1 VATPEVPD
9 REVVVAEPE
18 TVMTEEQI
26 EESRQRA
33 QARYQAFLDKTKRL
47 DRENKY
53 WDNQA
58 RYALKRIC
66 FLYEC
71 SDCGKLVGAKHALNC
86 PDRDLTPVLPSEL
99 SLSERIQRKEDL
111 FNDWNWDYEA
121 DVAKL
126 VEALT

>member
-1 VATPEVPD
+1 
-9 REVVVAEPE
+9 
-18 TVMTEEQI
+18 MTEQQI
-26 EESRQRA
+26 EESRLRA
-33 QARYQAFLDKTKRL
+33 QSRYEAFLAETQRL
-47 DRENKY
+47 ERENKY

-86 PDRDLTPVLPSEL
+86 PDKDMTPVM
-99 SLSERIQRKEDL
+99 LSEVPLTDRLHRREDL
-111 FNDWNWDYEA
+111 FNDWNWDYET

-126 VEALT
+126 AEVLT

>member
-1 VATPEVPD
+1 
-9 REVVVAEPE
+9 
-18 TVMTEEQI
+18 MTEEQI
-26 EESRQRA
+26 KESRLRA
-33 QARYQAFLDKTKRL
+33 QSRYEAFLAETQRL
-47 DRENKY
+47 ERQNRY

-86 PDRDLTPVLPSEL
+86 PDKNLKPVLPSEL

-121 DVAKL
+121 DVEKLAKVL
-126 VEALT
+126 V

>member
-1 VATPEVPD
+1 MGPPEVPD
-9 REVVVAEPE
+9 GQVVVAEPE

-26 EESRQRA
+26 EESRLRA
-33 QARYQAFLDKTKRL
+33 QSRYEAFLAETQRL
-47 DRENKY
+47 ERQNRY

-86 PDRDLTPVLPSEL
+86 PNKNLKPVLPSEL

-126 VEALT
+126 AELLT

>member
-1 VATPEVPD
+1 
-9 REVVVAEPE
+9 
-18 TVMTEEQI
+18 MTEQEI
-26 EESRQRA
+26 EESRLRA
-33 QARYQAFLDKTKRL
+33 QSRYEAFLAETQRL
-47 DRENKY
+47 ERQNKY

-71 SDCGKLVGAKHALNC
+71 ECGKLVGAKHALNC

-99 SLSERIQRKEDL
+99 SLSERIHRKEDL
-111 FNDWNWDYEA
+111 FNDYNWDYEA

-126 VEALT
+126 AEVLT

>member
-1 VATPEVPD
+1 
-9 REVVVAEPE
+9 
-18 TVMTEEQI
+18 MTEAQI

-33 QARYQAFLDKTKRL
+33 AARHQAFLDETARL

-53 WDNQA
+53 WEYRA
-58 RYALKRIC
+58 RNDLKRIC

-86 PDRDLTPVLPSEL
+86 PDKDMTPVM
-99 SLSERIQRKEDL
+99 LSEVPLTDRLHRRENL
-111 FNDWNWDYEA
+111 FNDYNWDYEA

-126 VEALT
+126 AELLT

>member
-1 VATPEVPD
+1 
-9 REVVVAEPE
+9 
-18 TVMTEEQI
+18 MTEAQI

-33 QARYQAFLDKTKRL
+33 AARHQAFLDETARL

-53 WDNQA
+53 WEYRAN
-58 RYALKRIC
+58 ALKRIC

-86 PDRDLTPVLPSEL
+86 PDKDMTPILPSEM
-99 SLSERIQRKEDL
+99 SLSERLQRREDL
-111 FNDWNWDYEA
+111 FHDWNWDYET

-126 VEALT
+126 AEVLT

>member
-1 VATPEVPD
+1 
-9 REVVVAEPE
+9 
-18 TVMTEEQI
+18 MTEEQI

-33 QARYQAFLDKTKRL
+33 AARYQAFLDETARL
-47 DRENKY
+47 DRQNKY

-71 SDCGKLVGAKHALNC
+71 ECGKLVSAKHALNC
-86 PDRDLTPVLPSEL
+86 PDRDLTPVM
-99 SLSERIQRKEDL
+99 LSEVPLTDRLHRKEDL

-126 VEALT
+126 AEVLT

>member
-26 EESRQRA
+26 EESRLRA
-33 QARYQAFLDKTKRL
+33 QSRYEAFLAETQRL
-47 DRENKY
+47 ERENKY
-53 WDNQA
+53 WEYRA
-58 RYALKRIC
+58 RNDLKRVC

-71 SDCGKLVGAKHALNC
+71 ECGKLVGAKHALNC
-86 PDRDLTPVLPSEL
+86 PDRDITPVMPSEL

-126 VEALT
+126 AEVLT

>member
-1 VATPEVPD
+1 MGPPEVPD
-9 REVVVAEPE
+9 GQVVVAEPE

-26 EESRQRA
+26 KESRLRA
-33 QARYQAFLDKTKRL
+33 QSRYEAFLAETQRL
-47 DRENKY
+47 ERQNRY

-86 PDRDLTPVLPSEL
+86 PDRDLTPVMPSEL
-99 SLSERIQRKEDL
+99 SLSERLQRKEDL
-111 FNDWNWDYEA
+111 FNDWNWDYHA
-121 DVAKL
+121 DVEKL
-126 VEALT
+126 AEVLT

>member
-1 VATPEVPD
+1 
-9 REVVVAEPE
+9 
-18 TVMTEEQI
+18 MTEEQI
-26 EESRQRA
+26 EESRLRA
-33 QARYQAFLDKTKRL
+33 QSRYEAFLAETQRL
-47 DRENKY
+47 ERQNKY

-111 FNDWNWDYEA
+111 FNDWNWDYET

-126 VEALT
+126 AEVLT

>member
-1 VATPEVPD
+1 
-9 REVVVAEPE
+9 
-18 TVMTEEQI
+18 MTEQEI
-26 EESRQRA
+26 EESRLRA
-33 QARYQAFLDKTKRL
+33 QSRYETFLAETKRL
-47 DRENKY
+47 DRQNKY

-86 PDRDLTPVLPSEL
+86 PDRDLTPVML
-99 SLSERIQRKEDL
+99 SDVPLTDRLQRKEDL

-126 VEALT
+126 AETLT

>member
-1 VATPEVPD
+1 
-9 REVVVAEPE
+9 
-18 TVMTEEQI
+18 MTEQQI

-33 QARYQAFLDKTKRL
+33 AARHQAFLDETARL

-53 WDNQA
+53 WEYRAND
-58 RYALKRIC
+58 LKRIC

-86 PDRDLTPVLPSEL
+86 PDRKMTPVM
-99 SLSERIQRKEDL
+99 LSEVPLTDRLHRREDL
-111 FNDWNWDYEA
+111 FNDWNWDYET

-126 VEALT
+126 AEVLT

>member
-1 VATPEVPD
+1 
-9 REVVVAEPE
+9 
-18 TVMTEEQI
+18 MTEQQI

-33 QARYQAFLDKTKRL
+33 AARHQAFLDETARL
-47 DRENKY
+47 DRQNKY

-86 PDRDLTPVLPSEL
+86 PDKDMTPVM
-99 SLSERIQRKEDL
+99 LSEVPLTDRLHRRENL
-111 FNDWNWDYEA
+111 FNDHNWDYET

-126 VEALT
+126 AESLT

>member
-1 VATPEVPD
+1 
-9 REVVVAEPE
+9 
-18 TVMTEEQI
+18 MTEAQI

-33 QARYQAFLDKTKRL
+33 AARHQAFLDETARL
-47 DRENKY
+47 DRQNKY

-66 FLYEC
+66 FLYDC

-86 PDRDLTPVLPSEL
+86 PDKDMTPVM
-99 SLSERIQRKEDL
+99 LSEVPLTDRLHRREDL
-111 FNDWNWDYEA
+111 FHDWNWDYEA

-126 VEALT
+126 AEVLT